1 MRKFKLLPSVL
12 IVCLLAACLAPAAAA
27 LDDPAINARAAVLA
41 DPETGRVYYSLNADE
56 RAYPASLTKIMTVL
70 LAVEAIERGEV
81 SEDDQVTATE
91 TSMQNLAED
100 GSTAGIVAGEVLT
113 FSDLLYGAMLVS
125 ANEACNVIAE
135 HVSGSVEAFVELMN
149 ERAAELGCTGTH
161 FANTNGLPDENHYTT
176 AADLALITS
185 EALQHSLFT
194 TICNTVT
201 RTVPATNVSEQR
213 TLSNS
218 NALINPDSSYGSGYY
233 YEYAHGVKTGH
244 TNDAGY
250 CLISTAEKDGIRLM
264 AIVLGCPA
272 MELAGGSGVDLRSF
286 SDSIV
291 LYDWV
296 FDNFSMQEIVSS
308 AEQVAEAPVE
318 LGQGVDRV
326 SLRPANVVTAVV
338 ADDTDLSTVQR
349 DVVVYSERD
358 GETLVAPISAGT
370 VLGELTLTLDG
381 QVLGRSELVAST
393 SVELS
398 RAEYMK
404 GRLAE
409 TFASPWVI
417 GGLVF
422 IVIFAAGYIFLV
434 VRYRSLH
441 KRHLRSVRQAEAE
454 RRAHNVYS
462 EPRQQ
467 AAHAPEQRRPAAPPA
482 EKKPAA
488 ASPKPAAPRRAAAKD
503 SKSSPDLGFFSVQ
516 DVQSRETVKIASNL
530 PSADNKNRRDY
541 FEEFF
546 RTQHEEEKASAG
558 KDGSGGSKE

>member
-135 HVSGSVEAFVELMN
+135 HVSGSVGAFVELMN

-201 RTVPATNVSEQR
+201 RTVPATNMNDERV
-213 TLSNS
+213 LSNT
-218 NALINPDSSYGSGYY
+218 NALINPDSGYGSGYY

-264 AIVLGCPA
+264 AVVLGCEAVPRA
-272 MELAGGSGVDLRSF
+272 DGSGNDYQSF
-286 SDSIV
+286 SDSIT
-291 LYDWV
+291 LYNWV
-296 FDNFSMQEIVSS
+296 FNNFSSQEIVSS

-318 LGQGVDRV
+318 LGQGVERV
-326 SLRPANVVTAVV
+326 SLRPASVVTAVV

-454 RRAHNVYS
+454 RRAHNAYS

-467 AAHAPEQRRPAAPPA
+467 AAHAPEQRRASAPA

-488 ASPKPAAPRRAAAKD
+488 APKPSAPRRAAAKD

-546 RTQHEEEKASAG
+546 RTQHEEEKASAE
-558 KDGSGGSKE
+558 KDGSGGSTE

>member
-201 RTVPATNVSEQR
+201 RTVPATNMNDERV
-213 TLSNS
+213 LSNT
-218 NALINPDSSYGSGYY
+218 NALINPSSPFGDSYY
-233 YEYAHGVKTGH
+233 YEYAHGVKTGY
-244 TNDAGY
+244 TDAAGY
-250 CLISTAEKDGIRLM
+250 CLVSTAEKDGIRLM
-264 AIVLGCPA
+264 AVVLGCEAVPRA
-272 MELAGGSGVDLRSF
+272 DGSGNDYQSF
-286 SDSIV
+286 SDSIT
-291 LYDWV
+291 LYNWV
-296 FDNFSMQEIVSS
+296 FNNFSSQEIVSS
-308 AEQVAEAPVE
+308 AELVAEVPVE

-326 SLRPANVVTAVV
+326 SLRPSSAVTAVV
-338 ADDTDLSTVQR
+338 ANDTDLASIER
-349 DVVVYSERD
+349 DIVVYSERD
-358 GETLVAPISAGT
+358 GETLVAPVSAGT
-370 VLGELTLTLDG
+370 VLGEMTLTLNG
-381 QVLGRSELVAST
+381 EVLGSSELVAST
-393 SVELS
+393 SVELARS
-398 RAEYMK
+398 EYMK
-404 GRLAE
+404 GRLSE
-409 TFASPWVI
+409 TFSSPAVI
-417 GGLVF
+417 IAI
-422 IVIFAAGYIFLV
+422 IVLAALAAVYILLV
-434 VRYRSLH
+434 VRYRSRH
-441 KRHLRSVRQAEAE
+441 KRHLRDVRLAEAE
-454 RRAHNVYS
+454 IRAAK
-462 EPRQQ
+462 QQ
-467 AAHAPEQRRPAAPPA
+467 EQQPQPAAKPPERPASKPA
-482 EKKPAA
+482 ERTPAPRAQRCKKP
-488 ASPKPAAPRRAAAKD
+488 SAPD
-503 SKSSPDLGFFSVQ
+503 VGYFTEEE
-516 DVQSRETVKIASNL
+516 VQSRETVKIASNI
-530 PSADNKNRRDY
+530 PSADNKSRRDY

-546 RTQHEEEKASAG
+546 RSQYEEEKGQDAG
-558 KDGSGGSKE
+558 EEKKAEKK

>member
-70 LAVEAIERGEV
+70 LAVEAIERGEA

-135 HVSGSVEAFVELMN
+135 HVSGSVGAFVELMN

-201 RTVPATNVSEQR
+201 RTVPATNMNDERV
-213 TLSNS
+213 LSNT
-218 NALINPDSSYGSGYY
+218 NALINPDSGYGSGYY

-264 AIVLGCPA
+264 AVVLGCEAVPRA
-272 MELAGGSGVDLRSF
+272 DGSGNDYQSF
-286 SDSIV
+286 SDSIT
-291 LYDWV
+291 LYNWV
-296 FDNFSMQEIVSS
+296 FNNFSSQEIVSS

-318 LGQGVDRV
+318 LGQGVERV

-488 ASPKPAAPRRAAAKD
+488 APKPAAPRRAAAKD

-530 PSADNKNRRDY
+530 PSEGNKNRRDY

>member
-1 MRKFKLLPSVL
+1 
-12 IVCLLAACLAPAAAA
+12 
-27 LDDPAINARAAVLA
+27 
-41 DPETGRVYYSLNADE
+41 
-56 RAYPASLTKIMTVL
+56 
-70 LAVEAIERGEV
+70 
-81 SEDDQVTATE
+81 
-91 TSMQNLAED
+91 
-100 GSTAGIVAGEVLT
+100 
-113 FSDLLYGAMLVS
+113 
-125 ANEACNVIAE
+125 
-135 HVSGSVEAFVELMN
+135 
-149 ERAAELGCTGTH
+149 
-161 FANTNGLPDENHYTT
+161 
-176 AADLALITS
+176 
-185 EALQHSLFT
+185 
-194 TICNTVT
+194 
-201 RTVPATNVSEQR
+201 
-213 TLSNS
+213 
-218 NALINPDSSYGSGYY
+218 
-233 YEYAHGVKTGH
+233 
-244 TNDAGY
+244 
-250 CLISTAEKDGIRLM
+250 M

-272 MELAGGSGVDLRSF
+272 MELADGSGVDLRSF

-454 RRAHNVYS
+454 RRAHNAYS

-467 AAHAPEQRRPAAPPA
+467 AAHAPEQRRASAPA

-488 ASPKPAAPRRAAAKD
+488 APKPAAPGRAAAKD

-546 RTQHEEEKASAG
+546 RTQHEEEKASAE
-558 KDGSGGSKE
+558 KDGSGGSTE

>member
-135 HVSGSVEAFVELMN
+135 HVSGSVGAFVELMN

-201 RTVPATNVSEQR
+201 RTVPATNMNDERV
-213 TLSNS
+213 LSNT
-218 NALINPDSSYGSGYY
+218 NALINPDSGYGSGYY

-264 AIVLGCPA
+264 AVVLGCEAVPRA
-272 MELAGGSGVDLRSF
+272 DGSGNDYQSF
-286 SDSIV
+286 SDSIT
-291 LYDWV
+291 LYNWV
-296 FDNFSMQEIVSS
+296 FNNFSSQEIVSS

-454 RRAHNVYS
+454 RRAHNAYS

-467 AAHAPEQRRPAAPPA
+467 AAHAPEQRRASAPA

-488 ASPKPAAPRRAAAKD
+488 APKPAAPGRAAAKD

-546 RTQHEEEKASAG
+546 RTQHEEEKASAE
-558 KDGSGGSKE
+558 KDGSGGSTE

>member
-1 MRKFKLLPSVL
+1 MRKFTLLPIAL
-12 IVCLLAACLAPAAAA
+12 IFCLFAVCLAPSAAA
-27 LDDPAINARAAVLA
+27 LDDPEISARAALLA

-56 RAYPASLTKIMTVL
+56 RAYPASLTKVMTVL
-70 LAVEAIERGEV
+70 LAVEAVERGEV
-81 SEDDQVTATE
+81 SQDDQVTASE
-91 TSMQNLAED
+91 SAMEGMVED
-100 GSTAGIVAGEVLT
+100 GSTAGIVPGET
-113 FSDLLYGAMLVS
+113 MSFGDLLYCAMLSS
-125 ANEACNVIAE
+125 ANEACNIIAE
-135 HVSGSVEAFVELMN
+135 HVSGSVGAFVELMN
-149 ERAAELGCTGTH
+149 ERAGELGCTGTH
-161 FANTNGLPDENHYTT
+161 FANTHGLPDEDHYTT
-176 AADLALITS
+176 AADLALIAA
-185 EALQHSLFT
+185 EALQHDLFT

-201 RTVPATNVSEQR
+201 WTVPATNVSEQR

-218 NALINPDSSYGSGYY
+218 NALINPDSGYGSGYY

-272 MELAGGSGVDLRSF
+272 MELADGSGVDLRSF

-454 RRAHNVYS
+454 RRAHNAYS

-467 AAHAPEQRRPAAPPA
+467 AAHAPEQRRPSAPPA

-488 ASPKPAAPRRAAAKD
+488 APEPAAPRRAAAKD

-546 RTQHEEEKASAG
+546 RTQHEEEKASAE

>member
-1 MRKFKLLPSVL
+1 M
-12 IVCLLAACLAPAAAA
+12 
-27 LDDPAINARAAVLA
+27 AV
-41 DPETGRVYYSLNADE
+41 
-56 RAYPASLTKIMTVL
+56 
-70 LAVEAIERGEV
+70 
-81 SEDDQVTATE
+81 
-91 TSMQNLAED
+91 
-100 GSTAGIVAGEVLT
+100 
-113 FSDLLYGAMLVS
+113 
-125 ANEACNVIAE
+125 
-135 HVSGSVEAFVELMN
+135 
-149 ERAAELGCTGTH
+149 
-161 FANTNGLPDENHYTT
+161 
-176 AADLALITS
+176 
-185 EALQHSLFT
+185 
-194 TICNTVT
+194 
-201 RTVPATNVSEQR
+201 
-213 TLSNS
+213 
-218 NALINPDSSYGSGYY
+218 
-233 YEYAHGVKTGH
+233 
-244 TNDAGY
+244 
-250 CLISTAEKDGIRLM
+250 
-264 AIVLGCPA
+264 VLGCEAVPRA
-272 MELAGGSGVDLRSF
+272 DGSGNDYQSF
-286 SDSIV
+286 SDSIT
-291 LYDWV
+291 LYNWV
-296 FDNFSMQEIVSS
+296 FNNFSSQEIVSS

-409 TFASPWVI
+409 TFTSPWVI

-467 AAHAPEQRRPAAPPA
+467 AAHAPEQRRPAAQPA

-488 ASPKPAAPRRAAAKD
+488 APKPSAPMRAAAKD

-558 KDGSGGSKE
+558 KDGSGGSTE